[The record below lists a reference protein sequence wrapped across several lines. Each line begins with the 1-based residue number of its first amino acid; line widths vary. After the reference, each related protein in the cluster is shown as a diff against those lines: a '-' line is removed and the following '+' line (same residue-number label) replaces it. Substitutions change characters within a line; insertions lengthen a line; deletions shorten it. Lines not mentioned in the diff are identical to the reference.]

1 MRSGSLYHSYFIMYY
16 KKKYL
21 ISSQVAQSILKNES
35 AILYLVL
42 LVVSVETVGEWSPS
56 VMLNTGNTFP
66 LEGYLSALTS
76 FPCLFPFISKQSQK
90 GGLNLNCCP
99 RSEILSAFQ
108 LVAFFQ

>member
-21 ISSQVAQSILKNES
+21 ISSQVTQSILKNES
-35 AILYLVL
+35 AILYLVS
-42 LVVSVETVGEWSPS
+42 LVVSVETVGEWSQS

-90 GGLNLNCCP
+90 GELNLNCCP